1 MPDRV
6 VELSH
11 INNSWNN
18 ANGREKK
25 TQDNQ
30 WVYVVQ
36 IRIAQLY
43 NYTIELL
50 IILRSFQSVQ
60 L

>member
-1 MPDRV
+1 MHLLCIHMPDRV
-6 VELSH
+6 PGLSH

-30 WVYVVQ
+30 
-36 IRIAQLY
+36 
-43 NYTIELL
+43 
-50 IILRSFQSVQ
+50 
-60 L
+60 